1 MTFLANFFQC
11 FVQLSIQT
19 GPLLITILVVL
30 TRLPCINITVSIIII
45 VMSALGIMG
54 KSSDSLIT
62 MLDDLRFDKIASNII
77 MKKLM
82 NIAIR
87 CTYYVFCCRNKS
99 WANPEP
105 LDF

>member
-1 MTFLANFFQC
+1 MYSYVAPTINNQIVIF
-11 FVQLSIQT
+11 
-19 GPLLITILVVL
+19 IT
-30 TRLPCINITVSIIII
+30 
-45 VMSALGIMG
+45 MSALGIMG

-62 MLDDLRFDKIASNII
+62 MVDDLKFDKTASNII

-99 WANPEP
+99 WTNPE
-105 LDF
+105 LLEF